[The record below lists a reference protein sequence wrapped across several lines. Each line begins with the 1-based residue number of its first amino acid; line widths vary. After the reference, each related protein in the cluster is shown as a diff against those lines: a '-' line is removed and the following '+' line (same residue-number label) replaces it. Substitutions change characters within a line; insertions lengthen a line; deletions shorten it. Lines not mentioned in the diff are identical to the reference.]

1 MMMVHRRSDPT
12 ESVGSRRERSLTGFR
27 SHRKLVRI
35 IASGDG
41 PAAEA
46 HWTEHLRKA
55 SDYWLLGLWD
65 SDINLLE
72 EEEDGAGVHR
82 LTSLP

>member
-1 MMMVHRRSDPT
+1 MMVHRRTDPT
-12 ESVGSRRERSLTGFR
+12 ESVASRRERSLTGFR

-41 PAAEA
+41 QAAEA
-46 HWTEHLRKA
+46 HWTEHLNKA
-55 SDYWLLGLWD
+55 RDYWLHGLWD

-72 EEEDGAGVHR
+72 EEV
-82 LTSLP
+82 